1 MVTVIRRSEKPVR
14 KRKAEAPQQFQ
25 VFGPAPPGTG
35 NDAGHTTPVEVLGA
49 PAIAAVP
56 VVAKVLPSAWP
67 FPTGTDPLDALAA
80 AGADRVAQL
89 MLWKQRIQ
97 NPEMSVQ
104 ITAEDIKG
112 LAECTKYLDIKPA
125 LLIWRR
131 PAIEAQPGQPATA
144 RRRAV
149 TPTPATPAAPF
160 VTVRLVVQGT
170 HDSFKP
176 IENNEKDYDATVAAE
191 KSRRA
196 KQEIL
201 NTANGIRAMIMSPD
215 FSTAAVNEFIDAAV
229 ALAAAP

>member
-1 MVTVIRRSEKPVR
+1 MVTVIRRTERPVR
-14 KRKAEAPQQFQ
+14 KTKAAAAQTPGIATSGDFD
-25 VFGPAPPGTG
+25 GGSAPPSENAT
-35 NDAGHTTPVEVLGA
+35 LA
-49 PAIAAVP
+49 PAAAT

-104 ITAEDIKG
+104 ITPEDIKG
-112 LAECTKYLDIKPA
+112 FAECTQYLDIKPA

-131 PAIEAQPGQPATA
+131 PAIEAQPGQAATA

-149 TPTPATPAAPF
+149 APTPATPAAPF

-170 HDSFKP
+170 RDGFKP
-176 IENNEKDYDATVAAE
+176 IENNEVDYDATVAAE

-229 ALAAAP
+229 ALASAP

>member
-1 MVTVIRRSEKPVR
+1 MVTVIRRSVKPER
-14 KRKAEAPQQFQ
+14 KPKAAAPQQFQ
-25 VFGPAPPGTG
+25 VFGPPPGDG
-35 NDAGHTTPVEVLGA
+35 VVDPALVEA
-49 PAIAAVP
+49 PAAAP
-56 VVAKVLPSAWP
+56 VQAKVLPSAWP
-67 FPTGTDPLDALAA
+67 FPTGTDPLDALVTS
-80 AGADRVAQL
+80 GPDRVAQL

-104 ITAEDIKG
+104 ITPEDIKG
-112 LAECTKYLDIKPA
+112 FAECTQYLDIKPA

-149 TPTPATPAAPF
+149 APTPATPAAPF

-170 HDSFKP
+170 RDGFKP
-176 IENNEKDYDATVAAE
+176 IENNETDYDATVAAE

-201 NTANGIRAMIMSPD
+201 TTANGIRAMIMSQD